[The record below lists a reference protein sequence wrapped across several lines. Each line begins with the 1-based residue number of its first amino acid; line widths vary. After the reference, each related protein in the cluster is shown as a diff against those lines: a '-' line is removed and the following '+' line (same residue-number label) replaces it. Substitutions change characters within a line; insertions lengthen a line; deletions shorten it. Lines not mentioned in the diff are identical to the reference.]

1 MRDAGSY
8 YNHPLGSEKG
18 LKREEEAAPVSGPSE
33 GRRRIAKV
41 DQVKAAASLRADAE
55 RYATMGVELG
65 AAAGL
70 VVPASMVAIDDRVA
84 LKCSVPKC
92 FGFGTSAN
100 CPPHSPTPSQ
110 MRSAVSLYDTAVL
123 LRWDVAPEVIVRDRA
138 TIQERVQAYKNVF
151 SVVGRLESEAF
162 YDGHYLS
169 CALAAG
175 SCRSTFCHD
184 VECAVLAG
192 QKCRHNLV
200 ARPSM
205 EAVGIDC
212 FALAAAVGWDIYPIG
227 SSAQASEVAAGV
239 LMGIIFVG

>member
-1 MRDAGSY
+1 M
-8 YNHPLGSEKG
+8 
-18 LKREEEAAPVSGPSE
+18 SGPSE
-33 GRRRIAKV
+33 GRRRTARI
-41 DQVKAAASLRADAE
+41 DQAKAAASLQVDAE
-55 RYATMGVELG
+55 RYATMGVGLG
-65 AAAGL
+65 AAAAL
-70 VVPASMVAIDDRVA
+70 VVPASMVAIDDRVT

-100 CPPHSPTPSQ
+100 CPPHSPPPSQ
-110 MRSAVSLYDTAVL
+110 MRSAVSLYDTAVV

-138 TIQERVQAYKNVF
+138 TVQERVEAYKNVF

-192 QKCRHNLV
+192 QKCRHNLL

-227 SSAQASEVAAGV
+227 SSAPASEVAAGV
-239 LMGIIFVG
+239 LMGILFVG